1 MKLPYHALNN
11 PQFTLVLLLLVL
23 SLGAFSFFSMPRS
36 EDPQF
41 DFASATMVA
50 VYPGTTPVDMEKM
63 IVDPIE
69 DALNEL
75 EDVDTIQFTIRDG
88 LATGYVE
95 FLYGSD
101 PDDKFEEVQRT
112 MAEVRSQ
119 LPAGLKKLEVKRN
132 SPSNVTIF
140 QVALVSE
147 FNKYS
152 ELKLVAEKL
161 EKRFERI
168 SGVKQVETWG
178 YPDQQVQIVIDP
190 DKMLALN
197 ISIDQLRDAITAT
210 AENIPG
216 GHVNM
221 GTRRFNV
228 RSSGDYESLDQIGWT
243 VVKQAGDNLIYLK
256 DVANILLDDEI
267 ETYIA
272 RFNGKRCVFVTVI
285 QRQGSNIYQVTD
297 GLNNALSK
305 YADELPPGVTTEV
318 VVEQAKSVTKR
329 INGFFLS
336 LMQGLALVA
345 VVVLLV
351 LGFRA
356 SLIVTAAIPLS
367 ILIAIGMLDIA
378 DFGLQQ
384 MSIVGLVI
392 ALGLLV
398 DNAIVVIE
406 NIGRHID
413 EGETSMSAVAKG
425 TSEVGWA
432 VVSGT
437 VTTVLSFLP
446 IAWLQ
451 TETGTFIRSM
461 PLTVIFAL
469 VSSLAIALAITPL
482 LAGKILLPGAHKKIK
497 MGNGNDKQKTH
508 VATGIVTL
516 NGAANLHAKVVRKF
530 IKHPLIVVVA
540 AVLLFVAS
548 LSLFPLV
555 GVSLFPNAE
564 KPQFLVNI
572 SLPENSNF
580 DSTNNAS
587 DEVEKYLATVPGII
601 HVAANIGRSNP
612 PVYYNEFSG
621 SETPTFAQLF
631 VQHEDMPLAQT
642 QAMITEIRRHFDTY
656 VGATINLR
664 EFQQGAGSGA
674 PIEVRIVGDELK
686 TLKRLSIELEDLIR
700 SVSGTINIDNGMAKT
715 RIELQVNINR
725 DKAALL
731 GVPLS
736 RIDSVVRATLVGSE
750 VALYRD
756 PSGEDYPI
764 VIKLNN
770 RGEARLEDLRKA
782 NVSNMKGQLIP
793 LRQLA
798 TFELESAPAYFRHR
812 DLIRTAQV
820 TAYVDVGYSIA
831 EVGAEIFGQL
841 DQIELP
847 PGYRFLIGG
856 QAQDQDESFNGM
868 MKTLIIAL
876 LGIFAV
882 LVLQFRSF
890 LQPLIV
896 FIAIPFAITG
906 AILALLITGYTFS
919 FTAFVGLT
927 SLIGI
932 VVNNSIILVDY
943 ANSRIGEGESVT
955 DAILQAA
962 KIRFRPIVLT
972 TLTTIGGLLPLTL
985 SGSTMWAP
993 MGWAII
999 GGLIVSTF
1007 LTLLLVPV
1015 LYKIF
1020 TPALS
1025 KQVDL
1030 LQPE

>member
-1 MKLPYHALNN
+1 MRLPYHALNN
-11 PQFTLVLLLLVL
+11 PQFTLVLLMLVL
-23 SLGAFSFFSMPRS
+23 ALGAFSFVSMPRS

-41 DFASATMVA
+41 DFASATIVA
-50 VYPGTTPVDMEKM
+50 VYPGTTPVDIEKM

-69 DALNEL
+69 DALHEL
-75 EDVDTIQFTIRDG
+75 EDVKKIQFNIRDG
-88 LATGYVE
+88 LATGYIE
-95 FLYGSD
+95 FIYGSD
-101 PDDKFEEVQRT
+101 PDDKFDDVQRT
-112 MAEVRSQ
+112 VAEVRSQ
-119 LPAGLKKLEVKRN
+119 LPAGLRKLEVRRN
-132 SPSNVTIF
+132 SPSNVNIF
-140 QVALVSE
+140 QVALLSD
-147 FNKYS
+147 FSKYS
-152 ELKLVAEKL
+152 ELKLMAEKL
-161 EKRFERI
+161 EKQFERL
-168 SGVKQVETWG
+168 SGVKTVDTWG

-197 ISIDQLRDAITAT
+197 ISIDQLKDAIVSTAN
-210 AENIPG
+210 NIPG

-221 GTRRFNV
+221 GERRFNV

-243 VVKQAGDNLIYLK
+243 VVKQVGDNLVYLK
-256 DVANILLDDEI
+256 DVANILMADDI
-267 ETYIA
+267 PTYIA
-272 RFNGKRCVFVTVI
+272 RFNGKRCVYITVI
-285 QRQGSNIYQVTD
+285 QRENSNIYQVTED
-297 GLNNALSK
+297 LNTTLAK
-305 YADELPPGVTTEV
+305 YSTELPDGMTTEIV
-318 VVEQAKSVTKR
+318 VQQVTSVTKR
-329 INGFFLS
+329 INGFFLN

-345 VVVLLV
+345 LVVFLV

-356 SLIVTAAIPLS
+356 SLIVTTAIPLS
-367 ILIAIGMLDIA
+367 ILIAVGWLDLA
-378 DFGLQQ
+378 NFGLQQ

-406 NIGRHID
+406 NIGRHLRNR
-413 EGETSMSAVAKG
+413 EENGQTGMQAVASG
-425 TSEVGWA
+425 ASEVGWA
-432 VVSGT
+432 VASGT
-437 VTTVLSFLP
+437 VTTVLSFIP

-451 TETGTFIRSM
+451 TDTGTFIRSM

-469 VSSLAIALAITPL
+469 VSSLAIALTITPL
-482 LAGKILLPGAHKKIK
+482 LSGKVFLKKDGSSVKSVGKGLIGMTRLANVHGK
-497 MGNGNDKQKTH
+497 M
-508 VATGIVTL
+508 
-516 NGAANLHAKVVRKF
+516 VRGCL
-530 IKHPLIVVVA
+530 KHPFIVVVVA
-540 AVLLFVAS
+540 LGLFIGS

-572 SLPENSNF
+572 SLPENSSF
-580 DSTNNAS
+580 AST
-587 DEVEKYLATVPGII
+587 DKVTWDVEQYLLTLPEIT
-601 HVAANIGRSNP
+601 HVAANIGRANP
-612 PVYYNEFSG
+612 AVYYNEFPS
-621 SETPTFAQLF
+621 SETPTIGQLF
-631 VQHEDMPLAQT
+631 VQHKDIPMEQS
-642 QAMITEIRRHFDTY
+642 QALIRKIRKYLDGY
-656 VGATINLR
+656 VGANLNLR
-664 EFQQGAGSGA
+664 EFKQGPGNDA
-674 PIEVRIVGDELK
+674 PITIRIVGDELGV
-686 TLKRLSIELEDLIR
+686 LKALSIELEEVIR
-700 SVSGTINIDNGMAKT
+700 SVPGTINLSNGIAKT
-715 RIELQVNINR
+715 RLELQVDINR

-736 RIDSVVRATLVGSE
+736 RIDSVVRATLVGSD

-770 RGEARLEDLRKA
+770 RGEARLDDLRKA
-782 NVSNMKGQLIP
+782 NVSNVQGQLIP

-798 TFELESAPAYFRHR
+798 TFKLESAPAYFQHR
-812 DLIRTAQV
+812 DRIRSARV
-820 TAYVDVGYSIA
+820 SAYVDIGYSIA
-831 EVGAEIFGQL
+831 EVSNEVQNKLSKI
-841 DQIELP
+841 DIP
-847 PGYRFLIGG
+847 SGYRFLVGG
-856 QAQDQDESFNGM
+856 EQEARNESFNGM

-890 LQPLIV
+890 IQPLIV

-932 VVNNSIILVDY
+932 VVNNSIILVDF
-943 ANSRIGEGESVT
+943 ANGRIADGEPVT
-955 DAILQAA
+955 EAILQAA
-962 KIRFRPIVLT
+962 KIRFQPIVLT

-1025 KQVDL
+1025 SQVEILTPSD
-1030 LQPE
+1030 

>member
-23 SLGAFSFFSMPRS
+23 SLGAFSFMSMPRS

-41 DFASATMVA
+41 DFASSTIVA

-69 DALNEL
+69 DAINEL
-75 EDVDTIQFTIRDG
+75 EDVKKIQFNIRDG

-101 PDDKFEEVQRT
+101 PDDKYEDVQRT
-112 MAEVRSQ
+112 LAEVRSQ
-119 LPAGLKKLEVKRN
+119 LPSGLRKLEVKRN
-132 SPSNVTIF
+132 SPSNVTIY
-140 QVALVSE
+140 QVALLSE
-147 FNKYS
+147 FEKYS
-152 ELKLVAEKL
+152 ELKILAEKL
-161 EKRFERI
+161 ETRLERV
-168 SGVKQVETWG
+168 SGVKKVETWG
-178 YPDQQVQIVIDP
+178 YPDQEVQIVIDP
-190 DKMLALN
+190 DRMLTHN
-197 ISIDQLRDAITAT
+197 ISIDQVQKAITAT

-243 VVKQAGDNLIYLK
+243 TIKQAGDNLIYLK
-256 DVANILLDDEI
+256 DVANILIGDEI
-267 ETYIA
+267 ENYIT
-272 RFNGKRCVFVTVI
+272 RFNGKRCVFITVV

-297 GLNNALSK
+297 GLNRALST
-305 YADELPPGVTTEV
+305 YSDELPLGVTTEV
-318 VVEQAKSVTKR
+318 VVQQADSVTTR
-329 INGFFLS
+329 INGFFLN

-345 VVVLLV
+345 IVVLLV

-356 SLIVTAAIPLS
+356 SLIVTTAIPLS
-367 ILIAIGMLDIA
+367 ILIAVGMLDIA
-378 DFGLQQ
+378 EFGLQQ

-413 EGETSMSAVAKG
+413 DGETGMASVAVGA
-425 TSEVGWA
+425 SEVGWA

-451 TETGTFIRSM
+451 TDTGTFIRSM

-469 VSSLAIALAITPL
+469 VASLGIALTITPL
-482 LAGKILLPGAHKKIK
+482 LSGKILLSKRVIRKSNEAETQNKKSS
-497 MGNGNDKQKTH
+497 
-508 VATGIVTL
+508 VATGIITL
-516 NGAANLHAKVVRKF
+516 SGAANLHNRVVRACLKRPF
-530 IKHPLIVVVA
+530 VVIVVA
-540 AVLLFVAS
+540 ILLFVSS

-564 KPQFLVNI
+564 KPQFLINI

-580 DSTNNAS
+580 ESTNRVAH
-587 DEVEKYLATVPGII
+587 DVERYLETIPEIIDVATNV
-601 HVAANIGRSNP
+601 GRSNP
-612 PVYYNEFSG
+612 PVYYNEFAS
-621 SETPTFAQLF
+621 SETPTIAQLF
-631 VQHEDMPLAQT
+631 VQHEDLPMAES
-642 QAMITEIRRHFDTY
+642 QAMIRKIRDHFATY
-656 VGATINLR
+656 VGATLNLR
-664 EFQQGAGSGA
+664 EFQQGAGSSA

-686 TLKRLSIELEDLIR
+686 ELKRLSLELEDQIR
-700 SVSGTINIDNGMAKT
+700 AVAGTINIGNGIAKT
-715 RIELQVNINR
+715 RIELQVDINR

-736 RIDSVVRATLVGSE
+736 RIDSTVRATLVGSE
-750 VALYRD
+750 VAQYRD
-756 PSGEDYPI
+756 SSGEDYPI

-770 RGEARLEDLRKA
+770 RGEARLEDLHKA
-782 NVSNMKGQLIP
+782 NVSNVQGQLIP

-798 TFELESAPAYFRHR
+798 DFQLESAPAYFQHR
-812 DLIRTAQV
+812 DMTRTTTV
-820 TAYVDVGYSIA
+820 TAYVDNGYSIA
-831 EVGAEIFGQL
+831 EVGAQVFARLEK
-841 DQIELP
+841 IELP
-847 PGYRFLIGG
+847 TGYRFLIGG
-856 QAQDQDESFNGM
+856 QQEDQNESFNGM

-943 ANSRIGEGESVT
+943 ANRRIAEGQSVT
-955 DAILQAA
+955 DAILLAA
-962 KIRFRPIVLT
+962 RTRFRPIVLT

-1015 LYKIF
+1015 LYKVF

-1025 KQVDL
+1025 VQVEL
-1030 LQPE
+1030 LKPE

>member
-11 PQFTLVLLLLVL
+11 PQFTLVLLILVL

-41 DFASATMVA
+41 DFASSTIVA

-69 DALNEL
+69 DAINEL
-75 EDVDTIQFTIRDG
+75 EDVKKIQFNIRDG

-101 PDDKFEEVQRT
+101 PDDKYDDVQRT
-112 MAEVRSQ
+112 LAEIRGQ
-119 LPAGLKKLEVKRN
+119 LPAGLRKLEVKRN
-132 SPSNVTIF
+132 SPSNVTMF

-147 FNKYS
+147 FEKYA
-152 ELKLVAEKL
+152 ELEIIAEKL
-161 EKRFERI
+161 EKRFERV
-168 SGVKQVETWG
+168 SGVKKVETWG
-178 YPDQQVQIVIDP
+178 YPGQQVQIVIDP
-190 DKMLALN
+190 DKMLTLN
-197 ISIDQLRDAITAT
+197 ISIDQLSDAIVSTAK
-210 AENIPG
+210 NIPG

-243 VVKQAGDNLIYLK
+243 VVKSVGDNLIYLK
-256 DVANILLDDEI
+256 DVANILKADDI
-267 ETYIA
+267 QTYRT
-272 RFNGKRCVFVTVI
+272 RFNGKRCVFVTVV
-285 QRQGSNIYQVTD
+285 QREGSNIYQVTE
-297 GLNNALSK
+297 GLNEALSK
-305 YADELPPGVTTEV
+305 YSEELPVGVTSEIV
-318 VVEQAKSVTKR
+318 LEQAQSVTKR
-329 INGFFLS
+329 INGFFLN
-336 LMQGLALVA
+336 LIQGLALVA
-345 VVVLLV
+345 IVVVLV

-356 SLIVTAAIPLS
+356 SFIVTAAIPLS
-367 ILIAIGMLDIA
+367 ILIAVGWLDLTG
-378 DFGLQQ
+378 FGLQQ

-413 EGETSMSAVAKG
+413 KGERGLTAVAAG

-451 TETGTFIRSM
+451 TDTGTFIRSM

-469 VSSLAIALAITPL
+469 ISSLVFALTITPL
-482 LAGKILLPGAHKKIK
+482 LSSKILLSKKRRS
-497 MGNGNDKQKTH
+497 DRL
-508 VATGIVTL
+508 VATGVVSL
-516 NGAANLHAKVVRKF
+516 SWLANLHGRTVRRCL
-530 IKHPLIVVVA
+530 KHPFVVIVI

-564 KPQFLVNI
+564 KPQFLINI

-580 DSTNNAS
+580 ESTNRVTE
-587 DEVEKYLATVPGII
+587 EVEQYLATIPEITD
-601 HVAANIGRSNP
+601 VATNVGRANP
-612 PVYYNEFSG
+612 AVYYNEFPS
-621 SETPTFAQLF
+621 SETPTIGQLF
-631 VQHEDMPLAQT
+631 VQHEDIPMAQS
-642 QAMITEIRRHFDTY
+642 QAMIKKIRAHLDSY
-656 VGATINLR
+656 VGATLNLR

-674 PIEVRIVGDELK
+674 PIEVRIVGDELE
-686 TLKRLSIELEDLIR
+686 TLKRLSIELENVIR
-700 SVSGTINIDNGMAKT
+700 SIPGTINIDNGIAKT

-750 VALYRD
+750 VASYRD

-770 RGEARLEDLRKA
+770 RGEARLDDLRKA
-782 NVSNMKGQLIP
+782 NVSNMRGQLVP

-798 TFELESAPAYFRHR
+798 TFELESAPAYFQHR
-812 DLIRTAQV
+812 DMVRAAKV
-820 TAYVDVGYSIA
+820 SAYVDIGYSIA
-831 EVGAEIFGQL
+831 EVGGQVFEML
-841 DQIELP
+841 DQVELP

-856 QAQDQDESFNGM
+856 EQEDRDESFNGM

-906 AILALLITGYTFS
+906 AILALLVTGYTFS

-943 ANSRIGEGESVT
+943 ANGQIATGQAVT
-955 DAILQAA
+955 EAILQAA
-962 KIRFRPIVLT
+962 KTRFRPIVLT

-1025 KQVDL
+1025 ERVKIL
-1030 LQPE
+1030 KPE

>member
-11 PQFTLVLLLLVL
+11 PQFTLVLLILVL

-41 DFASATMVA
+41 DFASSTIVA

-69 DALNEL
+69 DAINEL
-75 EDVDTIQFTIRDG
+75 EDVKEIQFNIRDG

-101 PDDKFEEVQRT
+101 PDDKYDDVQRT
-112 MAEVRSQ
+112 LAEIRGQ
-119 LPAGLKKLEVKRN
+119 LPAGLRKLEVKRN
-132 SPSNVTIF
+132 SPSNVTMF

-147 FNKYS
+147 FEKYA
-152 ELKLVAEKL
+152 ELKIIAEKL
-161 EKRFERI
+161 EKRFERV
-168 SGVKQVETWG
+168 SGVKKVETWG

-190 DKMLALN
+190 DKMLTLN
-197 ISIDQLRDAITAT
+197 ISIDQLSDAIVSTAK
-210 AENIPG
+210 NIPG

-243 VVKQAGDNLIYLK
+243 VVKSVGDNLIYLK
-256 DVANILLDDEI
+256 DVANILKADEI
-267 ETYIA
+267 QTYRT
-272 RFNGKRCVFVTVI
+272 RFNGKRCVFVTVV
-285 QRQGSNIYQVTD
+285 QRQESNIYQVTE
-297 GLNNALSK
+297 GLNKALAK
-305 YADELPPGVTTEV
+305 YSEELPAGVTSEIV
-318 VVEQAKSVTKR
+318 LEQAESVTKR
-329 INGFFLS
+329 INGFFLN

-345 VVVLLV
+345 IVVVLV

-367 ILIAIGMLDIA
+367 ILIAVGWLDLTG
-378 DFGLQQ
+378 FGLQQ

-413 EGETSMSAVAKG
+413 KGERGLAAVAAG
-425 TSEVGWA
+425 ASEVGWA

-451 TETGTFIRSM
+451 TDTGTFIRSM

-469 VSSLAIALAITPL
+469 ISSLVIALTITPL
-482 LAGKILLPGAHKKIK
+482 LSGKILLSKKVRSE
-497 MGNGNDKQKTH
+497 GS
-508 VATGIVTL
+508 VATGVVSL
-516 NGAANLHAKVVRKF
+516 SLLANLHGNLVRRCL
-530 IKHPLIVVVA
+530 KHPFVVIVIA
-540 AVLLFVAS
+540 ILLFVAS

-564 KPQFLVNI
+564 KPQFLINV

-580 DSTNNAS
+580 ESTNRVTE
-587 DEVEKYLATVPGII
+587 EVEQYLATIPEITD
-601 HVAANIGRSNP
+601 VAANVGRANP
-612 PVYYNEFSG
+612 AVYYNEFPS
-621 SETPTFAQLF
+621 SETPTIGQLF
-631 VQHEDMPLAQT
+631 VQHEDIPMAQS
-642 QAMITEIRRHFDTY
+642 QAMIKKIRTHLDSY
-656 VGATINLR
+656 VGATLNLR

-674 PIEVRIVGDELK
+674 PIEIRVIGDELK
-686 TLKRLSIELEDLIR
+686 TLKRLSIELENVIR
-700 SVSGTINIDNGMAKT
+700 AVPGTININNGLAKT
-715 RIELQVNINR
+715 RIELQVDINR

-750 VALYRD
+750 VASYRD

-770 RGEARLEDLRKA
+770 RNEARLDDLRKA
-782 NVSNMKGQLIP
+782 NVSNMQGQLVP

-798 TFELESAPAYFRHR
+798 TFELESAPAYFQHR
-812 DLIRTAQV
+812 DMVRAAKV
-820 TAYVDVGYSIA
+820 SAYVDIGYSIA
-831 EVGAEIFGQL
+831 EVGGQVFGML
-841 DQIELP
+841 DQVELP
-847 PGYRFLIGG
+847 QGYRFLIGG
-856 QAQDQDESFNGM
+856 EQEDRDESFNGM

-906 AILALLITGYTFS
+906 AILALLVTGYTFS

-943 ANSRIGEGESVT
+943 ANGLIAAGQTVT
-955 DAILQAA
+955 EAILQAA
-962 KIRFRPIVLT
+962 KTRFRPIVLT

-1025 KQVDL
+1025 EQVKIL
-1030 LQPE
+1030 KPE